1 MTKQEKIQI
10 LATQFGKYMFPR
22 NLNESDAQY
31 VARTVQE
38 KVAQYRTEFL
48 ERTIRQGIPQS
59 DIDVSEL

>member
-10 LATQFGKYMFPR
+10 LAAQFEKYMFPR
-22 NLNESDAQY
+22 NLGETNAQY

-38 KVAQYRTEFL
+38 KVAEFRQNFL
-48 ERTIRQGIPQS
+48 ERTLRQGIPQA